1 MENDSHLYIL
11 WTTDNPITAQD
22 MVFMYA
28 GNSLLKGWWDNVT
41 IIIWGASVELV
52 SADAGIREKI
62 QELIS
67 MGVEFTACKRCA
79 DNLGATV
86 LLESQGIDVRYWG
99 ESLTGLLRSGAS
111 LLTV

>member
-11 WTTDNPITAQD
+11 WTTDNLTTTRD

-28 GNSLLKGWWDNVT
+28 ANSLLKDWWDKVT
-41 IIIWGASVELV
+41 IIVWGASVELV
-52 SADAGIREKI
+52 SSDPAIREKI
-62 QELIS
+62 QELRS

-79 DNLGATV
+79 DNLGATT
-86 LLESQGIDVRYWG
+86 LLESQGIEVRYWG
-99 ESLTGLLRSGAS
+99 ESLTGLLRSGAR

>member
-1 MENDSHLYIL
+1 MEDDSHLYIL
-11 WTTDNPITAQD
+11 WTTDNPTTARD

-28 GNSLLKGWWDNVT
+28 GNSLLKDWWDKVT

-52 SADAGIREKI
+52 SSDPAIQEKI

-79 DNLGATV
+79 DNLGASG
-86 LLESQGIDVRYWG
+86 LLESLGIEVRYWG
-99 ESLTGLLRSGAS
+99 ESLTGLLRSGAR